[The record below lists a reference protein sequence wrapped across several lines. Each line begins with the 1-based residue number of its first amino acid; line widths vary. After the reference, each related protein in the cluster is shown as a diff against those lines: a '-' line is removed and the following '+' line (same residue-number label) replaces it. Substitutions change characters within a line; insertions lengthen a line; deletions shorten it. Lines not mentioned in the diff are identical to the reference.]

1 MQSIIDIIR
10 ILLFLHLL
18 NLLLLLSFRTIFLY
32 EQIRKNIDNL
42 IVIRNTKCCFFLMFF
57 FISRLSSVDSLL
69 NTRHLLIPIV
79 INQAWNDKILSLIHQ
94 RRFSSTARQQ
104 QNKNNQQNGRSCC
117 FHSYISFCFLFHLR
131 QPLPSISSD
140 KNENALFLFILA
152 IHGVCM
158 ELSFWRSVRSSVQ

>member
-1 MQSIIDIIR
+1 MFTTIRKSKDKRSISFESFVRVGIFQKCDVVNTTNMTLLIMQSIIDIIR

-42 IVIRNTKCCFFLMFF
+42 IVIRSTKCCFFLMFF

-79 INQAWNDKILSLIHQ
+79 IIQA
-94 RRFSSTARQQ
+94 
-104 QNKNNQQNGRSCC
+104 
-117 FHSYISFCFLFHLR
+117 
-131 QPLPSISSD
+131 
-140 KNENALFLFILA
+140 
-152 IHGVCM
+152 
-158 ELSFWRSVRSSVQ
+158 